1 MTTFK
6 AVRIDKD
13 DAGYRAAFVE
23 MNESELMDGDVTVRV
38 THSTVN
44 YKDGLAITGK
54 SPVVR
59 KFPMIP
65 GVDFCGVVE
74 KSDTDEF
81 KPGDKVILNGWGV
94 GEGHFGG
101 YAQKARLKS
110 DWLVHLP
117 DGLKPEEAMSIG
129 TAGYTA
135 MLCLM
140 ALEKHGITPAMGPA
154 IVTGSAG
161 GVGSIAIALLKR
173 AGFHVIASTRR
184 PQEADYL
191 KSLGADEILDIKA
204 EFQGAPKPLMKERW
218 ACGIDAVGSLTLAH
232 VLAATKYNGAVAA
245 CGLAQGMDLPTTVA
259 PFILRGVA
267 LLGVESVQ
275 CSKAMRIEAWARLA
289 RDLDTAKLASLTTH
303 IPFSAV
309 MNAAHDIVA
318 GKVRG
323 RLVVDLG

>member
-1 MTTFK
+1 MITFK

-13 DAGYRAAFVE
+13 DAGYRAAFVD

-110 DWLVHLP
+110 DWLVPLP
-117 DGLKPEEAMSIG
+117 DGLKPEEAMAIG

-140 ALEKHGITPAMGPA
+140 ALEKHGMTPAMGPA

-161 GVGSIAIALLKR
+161 GVGSVAIALLKR

-184 PQEADYL
+184 PEEGDYL

-232 VLAATKYNGAVAA
+232 VIAATKYNGAIAA
-245 CGLAQGMDLPTTVA
+245 CGLAQGMDLPTTVV

-267 LLGVESVQ
+267 LLGVESVL
-275 CSKAMRIEAWARLA
+275 CSKQKRIEAWGRLA
-289 RDLDTAKLASLTTH
+289 KELDQAKLKAMTTH
-303 IPFSAV
+303 VPFDRV
-309 MNAAHDIVA
+309 MDAARDIVA
-318 GKVRG
+318 GTVRG
-323 RLVVDLG
+323 RIVVDIG

>member
-1 MTTFK
+1 MSTFK

-13 DAGYRAAFVE
+13 DAGYRASFVT
-23 MNESELMDGDVTVRV
+23 MNDSELMEGDVTVRV

-74 KSDTDEF
+74 SSSSPEF
-81 KPGDKVILNGWGV
+81 KAGDKVILNGWGV

-117 DGLKPEEAMSIG
+117 EGLKPEEAMAIG

-140 ALEKHGITPAMGPA
+140 ALEKHGIKPEMGPA

-161 GVGSIAIALLKR
+161 GVGSVAIALLKR

-184 PQEADYL
+184 PEEAEYL
-191 KSLGADEILDIKA
+191 KGMGADEILDIKA

-232 VLAATKYNGAVAA
+232 VIAATKYNGAVAA
-245 CGLAQGMDLPTTVA
+245 CGLAQGMDLPTTVV

-275 CSKAMRIEAWARLA
+275 CSKRMRIEAWGRLA
-289 RDLDTAKLASLTTH
+289 KELDKAKLASMTTH
-303 IPFSAV
+303 VPFDQV
-309 MNAAHDIVA
+309 MDAARDIVA
-318 GKVRG
+318 GTVRG
-323 RLVVDLG
+323 RIVVDIG